1 MTKSIFKLFSVFVL
15 TLVSVQIYG
24 LAAPLLVR
32 ADIPFAFTVEG
43 KTLPAGQ
50 YTIERVWSTN
60 PDLLVIRGLNNH
72 SQAIVISETVQK
84 LQASNDT
91 ELVFD
96 KIGSHYFL
104 KDIWTV
110 GENLGREIREAK
122 AEKEVKSA
130 GLVPTRVSVL
140 ARG

>member
-1 MTKSIFKLFSVFVL
+1 MACGSVAGGGDTV
-15 TLVSVQIYG
+15 
-24 LAAPLLVR
+24 AALDAAGV
-32 ADIPFAFTVEG
+32 ADKFTYISTAGGAFLEWMEG

-60 PDLLVIRGLNNH
+60 PDLLVIRGVNNH
-72 SQAIVISETVQK
+72 SQAIIISETVQK